1 MLRTQIQLTE
11 EQSQRLK
18 TLAAREGKPVA
29 ELIRRSVDAMLAS
42 VGNLDEGEKRRR
54 ALEAAGQFHAEISDL
69 AEGHDRY
76 LNEAFQS

>member
-11 EQSQRLK
+11 EQSQKLK

-29 ELIRRSVDAMLAS
+29 ELIRQSVDAMLAS

-54 ALEAAGQFHAEISDL
+54 ALAAAGQFHAEIVDL